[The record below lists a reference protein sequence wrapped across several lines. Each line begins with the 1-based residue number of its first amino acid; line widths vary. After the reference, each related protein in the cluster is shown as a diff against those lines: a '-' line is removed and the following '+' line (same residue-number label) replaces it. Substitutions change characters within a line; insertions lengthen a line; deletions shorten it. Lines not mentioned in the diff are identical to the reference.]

1 MRAFALLSAA
11 LAVVPGVFATKSAIV
26 YFEDKNTPDSV
37 IDQAKKD
44 IVADGG
50 KITHSYS
57 IIKGFAVEAPEEAL
71 NKVQAWG
78 EENEYKMTVE
88 EDKSVSSFDD

>member
-11 LAVVPGVFATKSAIV
+11 LAIVPGVFATKSAIV

-50 KITHSYS
+50 KITHSYT
-57 IIKGFAVEAPEEAL
+57 IIKYAFPSTKASADILTKIQGLRRGGTRRGA
-71 NKVQAWG
+71 Q
-78 EENEYKMTVE
+78 
-88 EDKSVSSFDD
+88 

>member
-57 IIKGFAVEAPEEAL
+57 IIKYAIPSTNTSSDILTKKQGFRRRGTRRGA
-71 NKVQAWG
+71 Q
-78 EENEYKMTVE
+78 
-88 EDKSVSSFDD
+88 

>member
-1 MRAFALLSAA
+1 M
-11 LAVVPGVFATKSAIV
+11 
-26 YFEDKNTPDSV
+26 
-37 IDQAKKD
+37 
-44 IVADGG
+44 
-50 KITHSYS
+50 
-57 IIKGFAVEAPEEAL
+57 EAPEEAL